1 MRTIATLALLLSLTS
16 AYAQRI
22 DITEPDTPKPLTTFM
37 QQFGGDG
44 SVYTLTAIGG
54 KATYFNLPF
63 SLDFSGGVNV
73 LVGKRTPK
81 MGSLLDEV
89 PAYGLE
95 AYGLKYI
102 GGDGAYVRIGVRFL
116 MDGDNPDGTRGP
128 QRGRITGT
136 LAIGWVMD

>member
-1 MRTIATLALLLSLTS
+1 MKHLLALTALLLTVASS
-16 AYAQRI
+16 AQLA
-22 DITEPDTPKPLTTFM
+22 TPDTPKPLTTFM

-102 GGDGAYVRIGVRFL
+102 GGDGAYVRVGVRFL

-128 QRGRITGT
+128 QRGRVTGT